1 MSRLPIDCLDPVD
14 RELRLLKPVTMLE
27 GTKLYIELI
36 NGFELFNTTQYHNY
50 ETFSDGWRIT
60 DGKIAVEGEDLLDA
74 VRAFR
79 EKFLKEKDN
88 PPVLVSVT
96 IGDTTIKDMEIEEAR
111 LLARILRKNNAQ
123 CEFGKRQ

>member
-1 MSRLPIDCLDPVD
+1 
-14 RELRLLKPVTMLE
+14 MLE
-27 GTKLYIELI
+27 GTKLYVELI
-36 NGFELFNTTQYHNY
+36 NGFELFNTTHYHNY

-60 DGKIAVEGEDLLDA
+60 DGKIAAEGEDLLDA

-111 LLARILRKNNAQ
+111 LLARILRKNNIQ
-123 CEFGKRQ
+123 CEFGKQQ